1 MYWLWQMKHT
11 NPEIIKTLNEIM
23 EAGLAEYPV
32 PYKKG
37 NSIRIKNVVMRKNG
51 KGYHVFNLIDKQH
64 VIFTPSKTTAL
75 AVAHCTAHGLDY
87 AVTDIRRLE
96 EKLSKYYN
104 DAIFYKY
111 TVEHSKDEVRA
122 DSAQMRFEI
131 AIDECMRIRD
141 QIENYLFDK

>member
-1 MYWLWQMKHT
+1 MKHT
-11 NPEIIKTLNEIM
+11 NPNITKLLNEIM
-23 EAGLAEYPV
+23 DAELAEYPV

-37 NSIRIKNVVMRKNG
+37 NSIRIKNVVMRRNG
-51 KGYHVFNLIDKQH
+51 KGYHVFNLVDKSH

-75 AVAHCTAHGLDY
+75 AIAHCTAHGLHHS
-87 AVTDIRRLE
+87 VSDIKRLE
-96 EKLSKYYN
+96 AKLSKYYN

-111 TVEHSKDEVRA
+111 TVEHSKDEIRA

-131 AIDECMRIRD
+131 AMDECMRIRD

>member
-1 MYWLWQMKHT
+1 MTHT
-11 NPEIIKTLNEIM
+11 NPKITKLLNEIM
-23 EAGLAEYPV
+23 DAELAEYPV

-37 NSIRIKNVVMRKNG
+37 NSIRIKNVVMRRNG
-51 KGYHVFNLIDKQH
+51 KGYHVFNLVDKSH
-64 VIFTPSKTTAL
+64 VMFTPSKTTAL
-75 AVAHCTAHGLDY
+75 AIAHCTAHGLHHS
-87 AVTDIRRLE
+87 VSDIKRLE
-96 EKLSKYYN
+96 AKLSKYYN

>member
-1 MYWLWQMKHT
+1 MKHT

-32 PYKKG
+32 PFKKG
-37 NSIRIKNVVMRKNG
+37 NSVRIKNVVMRKNG

-87 AVTDIRRLE
+87 HVTDIRRLE
-96 EKLSKYYN
+96 EKMSKYYN

>member
-1 MYWLWQMKHT
+1 MKHT

-23 EAGLAEYPV
+23 EAGLSEYPV
-32 PYKKG
+32 PFKKG
-37 NSIRIKNVVMRKNG
+37 NSVRIKNVVMRKNG

-87 AVTDIRRLE
+87 HVTDIRRLE
-96 EKLSKYYN
+96 EKMSKYYN

>member
-1 MYWLWQMKHT
+1 MTHT

-23 EAGLAEYPV
+23 EAGLAEYPI

-64 VIFTPSKTTAL
+64 VIFTQSKTTAL

-87 AVTDIRRLE
+87 HVEDIRRLE
-96 EKLSKYYN
+96 EKMSKYYN

-131 AIDECMRIRD
+131 AIDECMSIRD

>member
-1 MYWLWQMKHT
+1 MKHT